1 MSKPF
6 EELNEESQNY
16 LRAFYRRCPQ
26 ANLASQLARKFKSMT
41 DKLKRKHLNR
51 WIDMALES
59 GLAPLKN
66 FAKGL
71 QQDYD
76 AVKAAVSLKWS
87 NGQASA

>member
-1 MSKPF
+1 
-6 EELNEESQNY
+6 
-16 LRAFYRRCPQ
+16 
-26 ANLASQLARKFKSMT
+26 
-41 DKLKRKHLNR
+41 
-51 WIDMALES
+51 MALES

-87 NGQASA
+87 NGQVEGQVNRLKNIKRQMYGRAGFQLLRKRVLMHSS